1 MGRKRERVM
10 TDAERELLGSLRNL
24 SAEWTATRVI
34 RLSTD
39 DKEVAQTYADMLEKR
54 RELHP
59 QALTPPTLGELFG
72 LASAYLARSGR
83 QPTLGQTRLT
93 VGTDA
98 AENGFGAVGSPLFLN
113 AVAKRENEQP
123 AAGDILLLVRAE
135 DAEILSAAF
144 GRSAVRAAV
153 KQTVTIGEHGILPT
167 LLPRFGGILFALERL
182 DGIEAPTPLGR
193 LFVPL
198 THARLLLVDGKDAER
213 IGKMLSAEAGITATS
228 AAVLTE
234 REEIAFAYSAADV
247 LRVPTS
253 ELRAYRAKKEAA
265 ISIPVATSAACP
277 MTRVPV
283 AGNSSPYL
291 DAPVARSER
300 VTQCGLTV
308 SSAVRPLGK
317 NGFRAAMA
325 TVLAPLLSLAA
336 AGADYPDIRLGI
348 GLRLPTPKDEEAENR
363 LAAILLGIYRAQME
377 FAAPAALFA
386 ETDDSLTAPEL
397 TVWAVAGSAGV
408 LPPAY
413 RAAGNGIWC
422 VTPVMTEAGIPDF
435 ALLRRLLTEVRTHAQ
450 IGKLF
455 SARVAVA
462 ETLGDCIARTAGNG
476 LTCRLADTEAAE
488 HRLSVGLLLEGAALP
503 YARVGTVETMLP
515 NAGNKEERIPLPG
528 RVGKYIWSDRYEMTV
543 LSRPNDAAAVSL
555 AAALCA
561 VGADC
566 KVLTERDGNGSISR
580 RILTSRI
587 LILCPEAT
595 LPQDPQTVFA
605 LRMLTGN
612 GGLILR
618 LGENAPAVTDFPSR
632 TLSGG
637 LGESFLHDTETLAR

>member
-98 AENGFGAVGSPLFLN
+98 VGTHFGAVGSPLFLN

-198 THARLLLVDGKDAER
+198 THARLLLVDGKEAER
-213 IGKMLSAEAGITATS
+213 IGKMLSEEAGITATS

-308 SSAVRPLGK
+308 SSAVHPLGK

-348 GLRLPTPKDEEAENR
+348 GLRLPTPKDEEAENG